1 MQREISAIFGKG
13 KVLLRETKRAVTP
26 MGGLSVLV
34 VFLKKVGWAEQ
45 VRQWLPIHWKS
56 PNAIEA
62 GETLTA
68 FMVAVAAGARRFAHV
83 GWLRADRAVQA
94 LLGMKR
100 FPTDGTVCNL
110 FKAFTQKRVTE
121 FYAAMWSWQ
130 LERIPAAA
138 EGYSLDLDSTVFE
151 RYGKQEGAKKGYNP
165 RKPGRASHHP
175 LLAVLGEIHFVL
187 HGWLRSGNTASAR
200 GVVEFLKEALAL
212 LGERARIRLVRADSG
227 FFDQALLTFL
237 EQRQLLYIVVVR
249 MTPWL
254 KREATHVKEWRPL
267 DADYAV
273 GEFRL
278 KLQGWDRERRF
289 VVVRERLREKKS
301 SLGRRLI
308 EVPGYT
314 FRIFVTNDPRSPEEI
329 WRDYNGRATIENR
342 ISELKYDLAA
352 DDFCLQE
359 FYATEAAFRTILM
372 LFNLLGE
379 LQRQVEMTTYRRPA
393 TLRTQVFVCGAI
405 LGRDSR
411 RTVLRLSQSWGGLQ
425 GRNELMNKILAYA
438 VPTSPKLNLNLSS

>member
-1 MQREISAIFGKG
+1 
-13 KVLLRETKRAVTP
+13 
-26 MGGLSVLV
+26 
-34 VFLKKVGWAEQ
+34 
-45 VRQWLPIHWKS
+45 
-56 PNAIEA
+56 
-62 GETLTA
+62 
-68 FMVAVAAGARRFAHV
+68 
-83 GWLRADRAVQA
+83 
-94 LLGMKR
+94 
-100 FPTDGTVCNL
+100 
-110 FKAFTQKRVTE
+110 
-121 FYAAMWSWQ
+121 
-130 LERIPAAA
+130 
-138 EGYSLDLDSTVFE
+138 
-151 RYGKQEGAKKGYNP
+151 
-165 RKPGRASHHP
+165 
-175 LLAVLGEIHFVL
+175 
-187 HGWLRSGNTASAR
+187 
-200 GVVEFLKEALAL
+200 VVEFLKEALAL

-249 MTPWL
+249 MTQGL
-254 KREATHVKEWRPL
+254 KREATHVKEWRAL

-314 FRIFVTNDPRSPEEI
+314 FRIFVSNDSRSPEEL

-359 FYATEAAFRTILM
+359 FYATEAAFRAILM

-379 LQRQVEMTTYRRPA
+379 LQRQVEMKTYRRLA
-393 TLRTQVFVCGAI
+393 TLRTQVFIFGAI
-405 LGRDSR
+405 LGRDSPH
-411 RTVLRLSQSWGGLQ
+411 TVLQLSRSSGGLQ
-425 GRNELMNKILAYA
+425 RRNELMNKILAYA
-438 VPTSPKLNLNLSS
+438 VPTSESGLRRDLFRVTSPRGVCPLPAQRPCKVHHRQRCRRRASLML

>member
-1 MQREISAIFGKG
+1 
-13 KVLLRETKRAVTP
+13 
-26 MGGLSVLV
+26 
-34 VFLKKVGWAEQ
+34 
-45 VRQWLPIHWKS
+45 
-56 PNAIEA
+56 
-62 GETLTA
+62 
-68 FMVAVAAGARRFAHV
+68 
-83 GWLRADRAVQA
+83 
-94 LLGMKR
+94 
-100 FPTDGTVCNL
+100 
-110 FKAFTQKRVTE
+110 
-121 FYAAMWSWQ
+121 
-130 LERIPAAA
+130 
-138 EGYSLDLDSTVFE
+138 
-151 RYGKQEGAKKGYNP
+151 
-165 RKPGRASHHP
+165 
-175 LLAVLGEIHFVL
+175 
-187 HGWLRSGNTASAR
+187 
-200 GVVEFLKEALAL
+200 
-212 LGERARIRLVRADSG
+212 LVRADSG

-254 KREATHVKEWRPL
+254 KREAAHVKEWRPL

-425 GRNELMNKILAYA
+425 RRNELMNKILAYA